1 MTADNPHTADA
12 LLNFL
17 KQAGMEGLINPAA
30 ARSRRR
36 AVEQLQ
42 SELTEAERQDIRRI
56 DVDELVSRF
65 HKLEG
70 SSIRSETLQ
79 VYADRVRAA
88 LDEYLAW
95 LDNPDSFMG
104 AKREKAR
111 AFVRGAGALDESKR
125 AAEQA
130 TLEATENPPSVV
142 PVPIREDH
150 VVYLA
155 NLPLR
160 LTRTEA
166 EKIAR
171 VVRAFADTDRAES
184 ADGEDEA

>member
-1 MTADNPHTADA
+1 MSENNPYSADA

-30 ARSRRR
+30 ARSRRK
-36 AVEQLQ
+36 ALEQMHG
-42 SELTEAERQDIRRI
+42 ELNDAEREDLRKV
-56 DVDELVSRF
+56 DVERLVSRF

-70 SSIRSETLQ
+70 SSIRSEQLQ
-79 VYADRVRAA
+79 VYAERLKAA
-88 LDEYLAW
+88 LDEYFSW
-95 LDNPDSFMG
+95 LDDPKSFMG
-104 AKREKAR
+104 ARREKAR
-111 AFVRGAGALDESKR
+111 AFSRGAGALDESQR

-155 NLPLR
+155 NLPLKI
-160 LTRTEA
+160 TRAEA
-166 EKIAR
+166 DKIAR
-171 VVRAFADTDRAES
+171 VVRAFAEE
-184 ADGEDEA
+184 DGGDDS